1 LSTIIWRTA
10 FAEDSGCV
18 NHAFVPDYGVFSG
31 GNMTQ
36 ANGVPA
42 GVDNNIASPA
52 RMYGYLLGGQ
62 HNFPVDREAAEHL
75 RAAMPELA
83 DAAWANR
90 GFHGRAAVWMAKR
103 GIRQFLD
110 IGSGLPTQNN
120 THQAVQRIAPAARV
134 VYVDID
140 PMLVPLAG
148 ELCAGN
154 GTTAV
159 IQADLRNPDSVLD
172 HPGLRALI
180 DFTEPAG
187 LLMTAVLQFVADDRD
202 PWALV
207 ARYTGA
213 VAPGSYLALSHP
225 TSDRL
230 PPLVVQ
236 RGIEVY
242 ASTAY
247 PVYPRSRAE
256 VARFFDGLDLV
267 PPRRGAAAALT
278 YPGLW
283 GAEDPEAADSD
294 GSRACYCGVARRP

>member
-1 LSTIIWRTA
+1 
-10 FAEDSGCV
+10 
-18 NHAFVPDYGVFSG
+18 
-31 GNMTQ
+31 MTQ

-42 GVDNNIASPA
+42 GVDSTIASPA
-52 RMYGYLLGGQ
+52 RMYNYILGGQ
-62 HNFPVDREAAEHL
+62 HNFPVDRAAAERL
-75 RAAMPELA
+75 RARMPELA

-90 GFHGRAAVWMAKR
+90 GFHGRAAVWMAER

-110 IGSGLPTQNN
+110 IGSGLPMQNN
-120 THQAVQRIAPAARV
+120 THQAVQRIIPAARV

-140 PMLVPLAG
+140 PMLGTLAS
-148 ELCAGN
+148 ELCVGN

-159 IQADLRNPDSVLD
+159 IQADLGDPDSVLG

-180 DFTEPAG
+180 DFTEPVG
-187 LLMTAVLQFVADDRD
+187 LLMTAVLQFVADERD
-202 PWALV
+202 PWMLS
-207 ARYTGA
+207 ARYTSA
-213 VAPGSYLALSHP
+213 VAPGSYLALSHA

-230 PPLVVQ
+230 PPVLVQ
-236 RGIEVY
+236 SGIEVY
-242 ASTAY
+242 SRAAY

-267 PPRRGAAAALT
+267 PPWRGAAAALT

-294 GSRACYCGVARRP
+294 GSRAFYCGVARRP